1 MKSLNLT
8 LIIISGSIMISRLIK
23 YYPYSNWS
31 LLIIFIFGFL
41 LIFFSVLF
49 FLKNELSKK
58 ILISFISILITI
70 YFINPFLYFVTE
82 RKDIPTLRYK
92 EAKKQNVFYDK
103 RTRLDVVKDFKKQ
116 NQEVFPVIPPT
127 GFYKRFK
134 NKYKILPLGGISDVL
149 TVHCN
154 ENGKWSIYKSDTY
167 GFNNKKFFYSSKN
180 KKKILIIGDSFAQ
193 GACVKQENTL
203 AGQLNKINI
212 EAKSLG
218 MDGNGPIAA
227 LATIREYAKI
237 IEPEY
242 IIWVLHDN
250 DIGDLQREL
259 ENVFLKNYL
268 NPDFNQNLI
277 NKKTEINVLL
287 KNVVSKEYIK
297 NEGKI
302 KNFLNKCF
310 SLFYIRKLIGFNKL
324 SFEKLDKEDRKK
336 LYKDLKKVIY
346 LMKNESDKIDATLK
360 IVYVPDI
367 LQFDSKEHNKKDSTY
382 PINIE
387 EIKEIIKSSNMEWL
401 NFYEIMLDSKN
412 PLSFYPFKLKGH
424 FTPQGYEIL
433 AKEIEIF
440 LQSRY

>member
-1 MKSLNLT
+1 MKSLNLI

-41 LIFFSVLF
+41 LIFFSTLF
-49 FLKNELSKK
+49 FLNNELSKK

-70 YFINPFLYFVTE
+70 YFINPFLYFFTE
-82 RKDIPTLRYK
+82 KKDIYGLRYTI
-92 EAKKQNVFYDK
+92 AKKNNLFYDK
-103 RTRLDVVKDFKKQ
+103 RNRLEVIKDLKKE
-116 NQEVFPVIPPT
+116 NQEAFPVIPPT

-134 NKYKILPLGGISDVL
+134 NKYKILPLGGISNVL

-193 GACVKQENTL
+193 GACVEQNNSL
-203 AGQLNKINI
+203 AGQLNKINL
-212 EAKSLG
+212 EAKSFG
-218 MDGNGPIAA
+218 MDGNGPITA
-227 LATIREYAKI
+227 LATIREYAKT

-242 IIWVLHDN
+242 IVWILHDN

-268 NPDFNQNLI
+268 NPKFSQNLI
-277 NKKTEINVLL
+277 NKKTEINSLL

-297 NEGKI
+297 NEGRI
-302 KNFLNKCF
+302 KNFLNKCL
-310 SLFYIRKLIGFNKL
+310 SLFYVRKLIGFNKFN
-324 SFEKLDKEDRKK
+324 FEKLEKEDKK
-336 LYKDLKKVIY
+336 SLYIDLKKIIY
-346 LMKNESDKIDATLK
+346 LMKNESNNIGANFN

-367 LQFDSKEHNKKDSTY
+367 LQFNSKEYNKPDSTY
-382 PINIE
+382 LLNINEIE
-387 EIKEIIKSSNMEWL
+387 GIIESSNVQWL
-401 NFYEIMLDSKN
+401 NFYQIMLHHEN
-412 PLSFYPFKLKGH
+412 PLNFYPFKLKGH
-424 FTPQGYEIL
+424 FTPKGYRIL
-433 AKEIEIF
+433 AEEIKKF
-440 LQSRY
+440 L